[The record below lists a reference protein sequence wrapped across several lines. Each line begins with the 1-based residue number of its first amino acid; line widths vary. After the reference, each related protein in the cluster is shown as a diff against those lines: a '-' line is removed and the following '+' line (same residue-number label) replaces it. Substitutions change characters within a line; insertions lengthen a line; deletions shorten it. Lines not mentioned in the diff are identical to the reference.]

1 MGERVNILKRL
12 YNWAAS
18 EIQMIYEDF
27 RDGYVSTDRDL
38 LDLVVI
44 GAMVAAMTILVMYF
58 IGAAGDR
65 AL

>member
-1 MGERVNILKRL
+1 MGEHMNIFKRL
-12 YNWAAS
+12 YNWAAV

-27 RDGYVSTDRDL
+27 RDGYVKTDDDL

-44 GAMVAAMTILVMYF
+44 GSMVAAMAILVMYF

>member
-1 MGERVNILKRL
+1 MNIFKRL
-12 YNWAAS
+12 YNWAAA

-27 RDGYVSTDRDL
+27 RDGYVKTDRDL

-44 GAMVAAMTILVMYF
+44 GSMVAAMTILVMCF
-58 IGAAGDR
+58 IGVAGDR

>member
-1 MGERVNILKRL
+1 MNIFKRL
-12 YNWAAS
+12 YNWAAA

-44 GAMVAAMTILVMYF
+44 GSMVAAMTILVMCF
-58 IGAAGDR
+58 IGIAGDR

>member
-1 MGERVNILKRL
+1 MAMIKRL
-12 YNWAAS
+12 YNWAAT
-18 EIQMIYEDF
+18 EIRMVYEDF

-44 GAMVAAMTILVMYF
+44 GSMAAAMTILVMCF
-58 IGAAGDR
+58 IGIAGDR

>member
-1 MGERVNILKRL
+1 MNILKRI
-12 YNWAAS
+12 YNWAAA

-27 RDGYVSTDRDL
+27 RDGYVKTDDDL

-44 GAMVAAMTILVMYF
+44 GSMVAAMAILVMYF